1 MTQNRQKQNKQKNK
15 TPSARQT
22 PKNPVEKAKNLLT
35 VNIIATVIIVICA
48 SWIYY
53 CTYVS
58 DKDFFDHSVK
68 SALLLGLL
76 YMVTMCVSVVGWI
89 LVALLALVSII
100 MCIADSKQ
108 KKHSLQVGLIIKHLL
123 LVILTLIP
131 CIMYAPIS

>member
-1 MTQNRQKQNKQKNK
+1 MTQNSQKQNKQSNE
-15 TPSARQT
+15 TPGARQT
-22 PKNPVEKAKNLLT
+22 PKNPVERAKNLLT

-68 SALLLGLL
+68 SVLLIGFF
-76 YMVTMCVSVVGWI
+76 YMVSMCVSVVGWI
-89 LVALLALVSII
+89 LVALLALVSIV

-108 KKHSLQVGLIIKHLL
+108 KKHSLQAGLIIKHIL

-131 CIMYAPIS
+131 CIMFAPIA